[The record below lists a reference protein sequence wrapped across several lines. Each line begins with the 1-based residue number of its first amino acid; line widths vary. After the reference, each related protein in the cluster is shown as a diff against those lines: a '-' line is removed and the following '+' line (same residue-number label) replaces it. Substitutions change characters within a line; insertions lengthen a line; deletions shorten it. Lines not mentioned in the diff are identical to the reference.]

1 MKFQI
6 ILLNLITNLRNI
18 YDRYNC
24 ICVPYKSFKITEK
37 MSRNKSIM
45 ILKQDKGREIVVI
58 DRKKYT
64 EKCLNVLHTGS
75 FIQLDH
81 VPMKTL
87 EGKIQRSIHTIESN

>member
-6 ILLNLITNLRNI
+6 ILLHLITNLRNI

-24 ICVPYKSFKITEK
+24 ICVPYKFFKITEK

-64 EKCLNVLHTGS
+64 EKC